1 MRRVRKEKSE
11 NEKGEKKEERKKKE
25 TWQQP
30 KSQSIART
38 TKPSAIAKTRV
49 TSGVITG
56 RLRFLSRRLFFL
68 SFSQSC
74 SSRKFIT
81 REREK
86 RKHLHPSQR
95 DSVNCDALHK
105 GLHFKKHS

>member
-1 MRRVRKEKSE
+1 MK
-11 NEKGEKKEERKKKE
+11 KGKEKKEKKS
-25 TWQQP
+25 WQQP

-86 RKHLHPSQR
+86 K
-95 DSVNCDALHK
+95 K
-105 GLHFKKHS
+105 GTSIRHSATVLIATLFTKVFISKSTLDFLGFRPLF